1 MNKWG
6 LRTKLLVSHVGV
18 AVSAL
23 LTIILLVN
31 LVMNFSFSRYQENQQ
46 QAEANALI
54 EELSASYNAS
64 ANQWAAGTF
73 MLLSHQAMLREYT
86 VQLYDNQHHLL
97 WDTGQMGMPMNSG
110 RAANETNEYLED
122 TGSIH
127 KAIIKN
133 GLQIGTIVIQGIGEA
148 SQNMNHQFVR
158 MFNTLLWAALLV
170 VIAGA
175 CLFSVMMAK
184 GISRPLL
191 QIKEIAARMVEG
203 DLSSRVVFSGHAP
216 GAEVEEVG
224 HALNHLADALEQQD
238 KLRKTLTAD
247 VAHELRTPLTT
258 IQSHLEAFQDGIW
271 EPAPDKL
278 QICHDQ
284 VLRLVQLISDLE
296 NLAAV
301 ENPILQ
307 LHKETVCLNE
317 IVQKSLHTISGL
329 YKDKGIVVNV
339 AQSEAV
345 YIIGDYSRLIQVFD
359 NLLGNAFKYTNSGSI
374 QVAVSGNGAETKV
387 SIKDTGTGIAPEE
400 LPLIFERFYR
410 GEKSRNRKT
419 GGSGIGLAIVKAVVE
434 VHGGAIT
441 VKSELDQ
448 GTEVIVSFP
457 EIESHL

>member
-6 LRTKLLVSHVGV
+6 LRAKLLVSHVGV

-31 LVMNFSFSRYQENQQ
+31 LVMNFSFNRYQESQRQ
-46 QAEANALI
+46 GEANALI
-54 EELSASYNAS
+54 EELSASYNVS
-64 ANQWAAGTF
+64 VHEWDEGTL
-73 MLLSHQAMLREYT
+73 MLLSHQAMLREYS
-86 VQLYDNQHHLL
+86 VQLYDKQYHLL
-97 WDTGQMGMPMNSG
+97 WNTRQMGMSMNSG
-110 RAANETNEYLED
+110 MTANETNETLGD
-122 TGSIH
+122 NGSIR
-127 KAIIKN
+127 KAIYKD
-133 GLQIGTIVIQGIGEA
+133 GQQIGTVVIQGIGES
-148 SQNMNHQFVR
+148 SQNLNRQFLR

-175 CLFSVMMAK
+175 CLFSVMLAK

-191 QIKEIAARMVEG
+191 QIKEIATRMIAG
-203 DLSSRVVFSGHAP
+203 DLSSRIVLSGHAP

-224 HALNHLADALEQQD
+224 LALNHLADALEQQD

-271 EPAPDKL
+271 EPTPDKL

-307 LHKETVCLNE
+307 LHKENVCLNE
-317 IVQKSLHTISGL
+317 IVHQSLHTISGL
-329 YKDKGIVVNV
+329 YKDKGIIVNV
-339 AQSEAV
+339 AESEAV
-345 YIIGDYSRLIQVFD
+345 YITGDYSRLIQVFD
-359 NLLGNAFKYTNSGSI
+359 NLLSNAYKYTNSGSI
-374 QVAVSGNGAETKV
+374 QVAVSRKGTEAQV

-434 VHGGAIT
+434 VHGGDIT
-441 VKSELDQ
+441 VKSELNQ
-448 GTEVIVSFP
+448 GTEVMVSFP
-457 EIESHL
+457 GN